1 LYGSFGSYFTESE
14 VDRSMDDEAAEV
26 EEVEE
31 LRRNLR

>member
-1 LYGSFGSYFTESE
+1 MDLTTESE